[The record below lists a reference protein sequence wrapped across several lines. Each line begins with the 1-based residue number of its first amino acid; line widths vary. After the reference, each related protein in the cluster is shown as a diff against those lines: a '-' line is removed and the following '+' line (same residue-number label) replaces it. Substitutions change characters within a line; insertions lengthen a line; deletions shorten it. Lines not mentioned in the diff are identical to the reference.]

1 MSHLTGKKAQAML
14 LDATCPAPTRTSLRT
29 RRVMRSGRCPPCP
42 LGLSSLTVTTQGPL
56 VTGIG

>member
-1 MSHLTGKKAQAML
+1 MSHPTGKKAQAML

-29 RRVMRSGRCPPCP
+29 RRVMRSGPPCP
-42 LGLSSLTVTTQGPL
+42 LGLSSLTVTTQGAL